1 MQFDIR
7 NRWTGVLQFS
17 ADIACDEDTPLR
29 IKIGLAVKWAY
40 KSDAD
45 LSGADLRDAHLRDAH
60 LRGADLRGA
69 DLSGADLSDA
79 HLRGAD
85 LRGAVLS
92 GADLSDAVLR
102 GADLR
107 DAVLSGADLS
117 DADLREFK
125 VDGKIGII
133 NAGSPNH
140 WHAFGYVDQ
149 SSQTLRLHV
158 GCRRFSL
165 SEGRAYW
172 TSEAHP
178 DRDNR
183 REVLAALDYIETVA
197 RLRGW
202 TGEASAKSEAA

>member
-1 MQFDIR
+1 
-7 NRWTGVLQFS
+7 
-17 ADIACDEDTPLR
+17 
-29 IKIGLAVKWAY
+29 
-40 KSDAD
+40 
-45 LSGADLRDAHLRDAH
+45 
-60 LRGADLRGA
+60 
-69 DLSGADLSDA
+69 
-79 HLRGAD
+79 
-85 LRGAVLS
+85 
-92 GADLSDAVLR
+92 
-102 GADLR
+102 
-107 DAVLSGADLS
+107 
-117 DADLREFK
+117 

-133 NAGSPNH
+133 DAGSPNH

>member
-40 KSDAD
+40 KRDAVLRDAD
-45 LSGADLRDAHLRDAH
+45 LREFKLRDADLRDA
-60 LRGADLRGA
+60 DLR
-69 DLSGADLSDA
+69 
-79 HLRGAD
+79 
-85 LRGAVLS
+85 
-92 GADLSDAVLR
+92 DAVLR

-107 DAVLSGADLS
+107 DAVLSGAVLS

-133 NAGSPNH
+133 DAGSPNH